1 VIVKRQLRS
10 EMSGRQKKTPSSTK
24 VTSVTAG
31 TPQSPSVTQSPRA
44 GRPPSPTMISRVQ
57 EKNELASLNDR
68 LAAYIDR
75 MRQLETENSRLT
87 RMVQSQEE
95 TVTKEVS
102 GIKGLYEGELNSAR
116 KLLDDLAKEKAKL
129 QFENG
134 KLKTDLE
141 DLRAKYDTSTFCC
154 LACILNVIVNI
165 YS

>member
-1 VIVKRQLRS
+1 
-10 EMSGRQKKTPSSTK
+10 
-24 VTSVTAG
+24 
-31 TPQSPSVTQSPRA
+31 
-44 GRPPSPTMISRVQ
+44 MISRVQ

-75 MRQLETENSRLT
+75 VLQLEKENERLT
-87 RMVQSQEE
+87 RIVETQET
-95 TVTKEVS
+95 TVTKEVT

-141 DLRAKYDTSTFCC
+141 DLRAK
-154 LACILNVIVNI
+154 
-165 YS
+165 

>member
-1 VIVKRQLRS
+1 
-10 EMSGRQKKTPSSTK
+10 
-24 VTSVTAG
+24 
-31 TPQSPSVTQSPRA
+31 
-44 GRPPSPTMISRVQ
+44 MISRVQ
-57 EKNELASLNDR
+57 EKNELAGLNDR

-75 MRQLETENSRLT
+75 VRQLESENSRLT

-95 TVTKEVS
+95 TVTKEVT

-141 DLRAKYDTSTFCC
+141 DLRAKYDTLAYCH
-154 LACILNVIVNI
+154 LACSLNIRP
-165 YS
+165 

>member
-1 VIVKRQLRS
+1 
-10 EMSGRQKKTPSSTK
+10 MSGRQKKTPSTPK
-24 VTSVTAG
+24 TTSVVTG
-31 TPQSPSVTQSPRA
+31 TPQSTSSPRPS
-44 GRPPSPTMISRVQ
+44 RPPSPTMISRVQ

-75 MRQLETENSRLT
+75 VRQLETENTRLS

-95 TVTKEVS
+95 TVTKEVT
-102 GIKGLYEGELNSAR
+102 GIKGLYEEELKSAR

-141 DLRAKYDTSTFCC
+141 DLRAK
-154 LACILNVIVNI
+154 
-165 YS
+165 